1 MRLQCLVLG
10 GGVGERMR
18 PATETRPKPLLR
30 VAGEPF
36 VVHQLRWLAAEG
48 VTDVVYSIGYLG
60 HLIRGELDGRDDLG
74 CSVRFVDDGPTLAGT
89 GGAVRRAVDEAA
101 LDATFFVL
109 YGDSYL
115 QLDLRAVADR
125 FEQSG
130 AEALMT
136 VYRNDGAWDRSNAVF
151 DGRRVVRYDKRE
163 PDPAAAGMRHIDY
176 GLSILRRDT
185 VSSRVP
191 RGRPSDLAELFH
203 ALSLEGRLAGYEAE
217 RRFFEIGSPG
227 GLADLI
233 HHLAPECCDDDDT
246 HH

>member
-60 HLIRGELDGRDDLG
+60 HLIRRELDGRDDLG
-74 CSVRFVDDGPTLAGT
+74 CSVRFVDDGPTLVGT
-89 GGAVRRAVDEAA
+89 GGAVRRAVDEGA

-115 QLDLRAVADR
+115 QLDLPRRGRHVRALRRGGADDR
-125 FEQSG
+125 VPQRRRLGHEQ
-130 AEALMT
+130 
-136 VYRNDGAWDRSNAVF
+136 
-151 DGRRVVRYDKRE
+151 RRVRRSPGRSVRQGVSPSQAVRHALHRLRLV
-163 PDPAAAGMRHIDY
+163 DPAARYRFEPCANWPSERHRRALPRAEHSRGDSPAMRHE
-176 GLSILRRDT
+176 
-185 VSSRVP
+185 VASSRSV
-191 RGRPSDLAELFH
+191 
-203 ALSLEGRLAGYEAE
+203 RLGAW
-217 RRFFEIGSPG
+217 P
-227 GLADLI
+227 
-233 HHLAPECCDDDDT
+233 T
-246 HH
+246 